1 MLGFEYRIIGAL
13 LCVLML
19 LGAMLLLLKK
29 RGGGALLSV
38 DEAVEKAAKYIDAIG
53 TIDLDRLM
61 LEEYDYRVDRHNG
74 GLASWSGKYQIW
86 VHFRGDDTARCVGYS
101 GYHRWMI
108 WEGFNA
114 QSEQCFTYIQNPCTP
129 FRRSRRIP
137 VSALAA
143 IMSAAEG
150 RVKGFRYM

>member
-19 LGAMLLLLKK
+19 LGAVLLLLKK

-86 VHFRGDDTARCVGYS
+86 VHFRGDDTARRVGYS

-108 WEGFNA
+108 W
-114 QSEQCFTYIQNPCTP
+114 
-129 FRRSRRIP
+129 
-137 VSALAA
+137 
-143 IMSAAEG
+143 
-150 RVKGFRYM
+150 